1 MELLPRYARYV
12 TSLPHVQSLCFF
24 PSLSV
29 GDVFSREILVID
41 RRHINPP
48 PLALDIEAAIFY
60 QDFHQILK
68 IDFYLTRSHFTSS
81 RKNGANINKMRAL

>member
-12 TSLPHVQSLCFF
+12 TSLPHDVQSLCFF

-48 PLALDIEAAIFY
+48 PLALKIEAAIF
-60 QDFHQILK
+60 Q
-68 IDFYLTRSHFTSS
+68 SNS
-81 RKNGANINKMRAL
+81 ANKFFFNSQLLH